1 MDELAGDDDL
11 YRAVLRAG
19 GGPGDHQGVGI
30 EGALFA
36 DDHGLFHVPAVAGK
50 RLPIHRQGHG
60 HVPGLQLPA
69 LPVAYVQLT
78 VGRWIYAD
86 YETVRVGGPLQEC
99 VQEVL
104 LGVLKIV
111 AGADLQLVGGLRL
124 LREGLLA
131 VVGTGGVDDLQYGIG
146 LIAGHQPIE
155 MTVRIL
161 GL

>member
-1 MDELAGDDDL
+1 MD
-11 YRAVLRAG
+11 RAVLRAG
-19 GGPGDHQGVGI
+19 GGPGDHQGIGI
-30 EGALFA
+30 QHALIV
-36 DDHGLFHVPAVAGK
+36 DGLRFFQVPAVAGK